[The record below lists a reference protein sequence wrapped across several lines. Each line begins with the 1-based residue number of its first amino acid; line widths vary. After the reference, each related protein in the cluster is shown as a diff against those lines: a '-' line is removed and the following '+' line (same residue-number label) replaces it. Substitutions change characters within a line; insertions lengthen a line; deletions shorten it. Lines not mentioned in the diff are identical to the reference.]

1 MAEPFKQ
8 KQKSLER
15 AESITGLAK
24 EVLNKKKKPVKFTW
38 RGFANLASSFLETNP
53 FDKLK
58 LERIKELQ
66 EGATEKEKDYIDFFE
81 DLEKGLYGGAQ
92 DLGYAIGDL
101 LTSGID
107 AAAGTNLGE
116 KLTEVYE

>member
-15 AESITGLAK
+15 DESITGLAK

-58 LERIKELQ
+58 LEI
-66 EGATEKEKDYIDFFE
+66 IN
-81 DLEKGLYGGAQ
+81 LEKQHKFLNHKDSPKNSVGFRPSKTFKKVKHSIPMLSLNNAFDKD
-92 DLGYAIGDL
+92 DLI
-101 LTSGID
+101 
-107 AAAGTNLGE
+107 NFE
-116 KLTEVYE
+116 KKILNFEL